1 MLVRAWGG
9 GGGGRLKCWECNR
22 EGAGCNDYNYYAGG
36 AGGYMSAMFK
46 VQPGQ
51 KYYAVTGGGGE
62 SACENN
68 AVERG
73 GDGGAWGG
81 GFGTN
86 GDSTPGGGGGYSG
99 VFHAA
104 TPEMGF
110 SNDEFVQD

>member
-1 MLVRAWGG
+1 
-9 GGGGRLKCWECNR
+9 
-22 EGAGCNDYNYYAGG
+22 
-36 AGGYMSAMFK
+36 
-46 VQPGQ
+46 
-51 KYYAVTGGGGE
+51 
-62 SACENN
+62 
-68 AVERG
+68 VERG